1 MFCYSEGEAR
11 IEFMAEEV
19 EEEDVESKGG
29 EGEEYDEGFR
39 EACEGGRENDGDEE
53 QCRQEVCP
61 PGGKEPP
68 GVVDGDGDGI
78 TDFE

>member
-1 MFCYSEGEAR
+1 M
-11 IEFMAEEV
+11 EEV
-19 EEEDVESKGG
+19 EEEDVEIKGG
-29 EGEEYDEGFR
+29 EGEEYDEGCR

-53 QCRQEVCP
+53 QRRQEVGP